1 MSLDLYAAAFGFGLV
16 TASILAIAA
25 VGFTM
30 QFGITNILN
39 LAYGDLMTAS
49 AFVAYVANSFGVSI
63 WIAILIGGL
72 FGAVASVALNRIV
85 YTPFLRR
92 GTSPFG
98 MVIVSLAVGLAIQ
111 NTLLG
116 IGGPTAFSY
125 QMDPGPTLRLGSIV
139 LTVSQVVVMVIAV
152 LAMAALAIL
161 LTRTRLGKAMRASAA
176 NAPLARSCGIRTDR
190 VTDIVWAISGAL
202 CGIAGVVLV
211 INTASFTAVTGST
224 FLVVVIAV
232 AVLGGVGQ
240 PNGAMIGALIVGLA
254 TEIGAVIIT
263 PSYKDV
269 IAFLILVVVLLL
281 RPQGIL
287 SLVRSNA

>member
-1 MSLDLYAAAFGFGLV
+1 MDLFVAALGFGLV

-39 LAYGDLMTAS
+39 LAYGDLMTAA
-49 AFVAYVANSFGVSI
+49 AFVAYVMNQFGINI
-63 WIAILIGGL
+63 WIGIVGGGV
-72 FGAVASVALNRIV
+72 FGAVASVVLNRWV
-85 YTPFLRR
+85 YSPFLRR

-98 MVIVSLAVGLAIQ
+98 MVIVSLAMGLMIQ
-111 NTLLG
+111 NILLG

-125 QMDPGPTLRLGSIV
+125 QMDQGPNLRAGALI
-139 LTVSQVVVMVIAV
+139 LTVSQVGIMVISIA
-152 LAMAALAIL
+152 AMVAIFLL

-190 VTDIVWAISGAL
+190 VTDVVWAVSGAL
-202 CGIAGVVLV
+202 CGVAGVVLV
-211 INTASFTAVTGST
+211 MNTASFTAITGST
-224 FLVVVIAV
+224 FLVVIIAV

-240 PNGAMIGALIVGLA
+240 PNGAMLGALVVGLA
-254 TEIGAVIIT
+254 TELGAIVIA

-269 IAFLILVVVLLL
+269 IAFAILVLVLLV

-287 SLVRSNA
+287 SLARAST

>member
-1 MSLDLYAAAFGFGLV
+1 MDLYVAAFGFGLV

-39 LAYGDLMTAS
+39 LAYGDLMTAA
-49 AFVAYVANSFGVSI
+49 AFVAYVMNQFGINI
-63 WIAILIGGL
+63 WIGIVGGGV
-72 FGAVASVALNRIV
+72 FGAVASVVLNRWV
-85 YTPFLRR
+85 YSPFLRR

-98 MVIVSLAVGLAIQ
+98 MVIVSLAMGLMIQ
-111 NTLLG
+111 NILLG

-125 QMDPGPTLRLGSIV
+125 QMDQGPNLRAGALI
-139 LTVSQVVVMVIAV
+139 LTASQVGIMVISVA
-152 LAMAALAIL
+152 AMVAIFLL

-190 VTDIVWAISGAL
+190 VTDVVWAVSGAL
-202 CGIAGVVLV
+202 CGVAGVVLV
-211 INTASFTAVTGST
+211 MNTASFTAITGST
-224 FLVVVIAV
+224 FLVVIIAV

-240 PNGAMIGALIVGLA
+240 PNGAMLGALVVGLA
-254 TEIGAVIIT
+254 TELGAIVIA

-269 IAFLILVVVLLL
+269 IAFAILVLVLLV

-287 SLVRSNA
+287 SLARAST

>member
-1 MSLDLYAAAFGFGLV
+1 MDLYVAAFGFGLV

-25 VGFTM
+25 VGFTL

-49 AFVAYVANSFGVSI
+49 AFVAYLLNSLGVSV
-63 WIAILIGGL
+63 WIGIVAGGL
-72 FGAVASVALNRIV
+72 FGAAASVALNRTI

-98 MVIVSLAVGLAIQ
+98 MVIVSLAVGLIIQ
-111 NTLLG
+111 NVLLG
-116 IGGPTAFSY
+116 VGGPTAFSY
-125 QMDPGPTLRLGSIV
+125 QFDVGPTLRAGAIV
-139 LTVSQVVVMVIAV
+139 LTASQVLIMVAAVVAM
-152 LAMAALAIL
+152 LALFVL
-161 LTRTRLGKAMRASAA
+161 LTRTRLGKAMRATAA
-176 NAPLARSCGIRTDR
+176 NAALARSCGIRTDR
-190 VTDIVWAISGAL
+190 VTDVVWALSGAL

-224 FLVVVIAV
+224 FLVVIVAV

-240 PNGAMIGALIVGLA
+240 PGGAMLGALIVGLV
-254 TEIGAVIIT
+254 TELGAVLVT

-269 IAFLILVVVLLL
+269 IAFAILIIVLLL

-287 SLVRSNA
+287 AWSRGRA

>member
-1 MSLDLYAAAFGFGLV
+1 MDLYVAAFGFGLV

-39 LAYGDLMTAS
+39 LAYGDLMTAA
-49 AFVAYVANSFGVSI
+49 AFVAYVMNQFGINI
-63 WIAILIGGL
+63 WIGIVGGGV
-72 FGAVASVALNRIV
+72 FGAVASVVLNRWV
-85 YTPFLRR
+85 YSPFLRR

-98 MVIVSLAVGLAIQ
+98 MVIVSLAMGLMIQ
-111 NTLLG
+111 NILLG
-116 IGGPTAFSY
+116 VGGPTAFSY
-125 QMDPGPTLRLGSIV
+125 QMDQGPNLRAGALI
-139 LTVSQVVVMVIAV
+139 LTASQVGIMVISVA
-152 LAMAALAIL
+152 AMVAIFLL

-190 VTDIVWAISGAL
+190 VTDVVWAVSGAL
-202 CGIAGVVLV
+202 CGVAGVILV
-211 INTASFTAVTGST
+211 MNTASFTAITGST
-224 FLVVVIAV
+224 FLVVIIAV

-240 PNGAMIGALIVGLA
+240 PNGAMLGALVVGLA
-254 TEIGAVIIT
+254 TELGAIVIP

-269 IAFLILVVVLLL
+269 IAFAILVLVLLV

-287 SLVRSNA
+287 SLARAST

>member
-1 MSLDLYAAAFGFGLV
+1 MSFDLYGSAVGFGLV

-49 AFVAYVANSFGVSI
+49 AFAAYVANALGLSI
-63 WIAILIGGL
+63 WIALLVGGL
-72 FGAVASVALNRIV
+72 FGAIASVALNRLI

-98 MVIVSLAVGLAIQ
+98 MIIVSLAMGLTIQ
-111 NTLLG
+111 NVLLG

-125 QMDPGPTLRLGSIV
+125 QMDQGSGLQFGPII
-139 LTVSQVVVMVIAV
+139 LTVSQIVIMIIAV
-152 LAMAALAIL
+152 VAMATLTIL

-176 NAPLARSCGIRTDR
+176 NAPLARSCGIRTER
-190 VTDIVWAISGAL
+190 VTDIVWAISGGL

-224 FLVVVIAV
+224 FLVLAIAV

-254 TEIGAVIIT
+254 TEVGAVIIS
-263 PSYKDV
+263 PAYKDV
-269 IAFLILVVVLLL
+269 IALLILVLVLLL

-287 SLVRSNA
+287 TFVRSNA

>member
-1 MSLDLYAAAFGFGLV
+1 VDLFVAALGFGLV

-39 LAYGDLMTAS
+39 LAYGDLMTAA
-49 AFVAYVANSFGVSI
+49 AFVAYVMNQFGINI
-63 WIAILIGGL
+63 WIGIVGGGV
-72 FGAVASVALNRIV
+72 FGAVASVVLNRWV
-85 YTPFLRR
+85 YSPFLRR

-98 MVIVSLAVGLAIQ
+98 MVIVSLAMGLMIQ
-111 NTLLG
+111 NILLG

-125 QMDPGPTLRLGSIV
+125 QMDQGPNLRAGALI
-139 LTVSQVVVMVIAV
+139 LTVSQVGIMVISIA
-152 LAMAALAIL
+152 AMVAIFLL

-190 VTDIVWAISGAL
+190 VTDVVWAVSGAL
-202 CGIAGVVLV
+202 CGVAGVVLV
-211 INTASFTAVTGST
+211 MNTASFTAITGST
-224 FLVVVIAV
+224 FLVVIIAV

-240 PNGAMIGALIVGLA
+240 PNGAMLGALVVGLA
-254 TEIGAVIIT
+254 TELGAIVIA

-269 IAFLILVVVLLL
+269 IAFAILVLVLLV

-287 SLVRSNA
+287 SLARAST

>member
-1 MSLDLYAAAFGFGLV
+1 MDLYVAAIGFGLV

-49 AFVAYVANSFGVSI
+49 AFVAYLLNAKGVNI
-63 WIAILIGGL
+63 WIGIVAGGL
-72 FGAVASVALNRIV
+72 FGAIASIVLNRWI

-98 MVIVSLAVGLAIQ
+98 MVIVSLALGLAIQ
-111 NTLLG
+111 NVLLG

-125 QMDPGPTLRLGSIV
+125 QMTAGPTLRAGGLV
-139 LTVSQVVVMVIAV
+139 LTGAQLAIMVVAIA
-152 LAMAALAIL
+152 AMATILLL
-161 LTRTRLGKAMRASAA
+161 LTRTRLGKAMRAAAA
-176 NAPLARSCGIRTDR
+176 NPTLAQSCGIRTER
-190 VTDIVWAISGAL
+190 ITDIVWAVSGAL
-202 CGIAGVVLV
+202 CGIGGVILV

-224 FLVVVIAV
+224 FLVVIVAV

-240 PNGAMIGALIVGLA
+240 PSGAMLGALVVGIA
-254 TEIGAVIIT
+254 TEVGAFIVT

-269 IAFLILVVVLLL
+269 IALAILVVVLLV

-287 SLVRSNA
+287 SWSRTAA

>member
-1 MSLDLYAAAFGFGLV
+1 MDLYVAAFGFGLV

-39 LAYGDLMTAS
+39 LAYGDLMTAA
-49 AFVAYVANSFGVSI
+49 AFVAYVMNQFGINI
-63 WIAILIGGL
+63 WIGIVGGGI
-72 FGAVASVALNRIV
+72 FGAVASVALNRWV
-85 YTPFLRR
+85 YGPFLRR

-98 MVIVSLAVGLAIQ
+98 MVIVSLAMGLMIQ
-111 NTLLG
+111 NLLLG

-125 QMDPGPTLRLGSIV
+125 QMDPGPNLRAGALV
-139 LTVSQVVVMVIAV
+139 LTASQVGIMAISIAAMV
-152 LAMAALAIL
+152 AIFLL

-190 VTDIVWAISGAL
+190 VTDIVWAVSGAL
-202 CGIAGVVLV
+202 CGVAGVVLV
-211 INTASFTAVTGST
+211 MNTASFTAVTGST
-224 FLVVVIAV
+224 FLVVIIAV

-240 PNGAMIGALIVGLA
+240 PSGAMLGALVVGLA
-254 TEIGAVIIT
+254 TEIGAIVVA

-269 IAFLILVVVLLL
+269 IAFAILVMVLLV

-287 SLVRSNA
+287 SLARAST

>member
-1 MSLDLYAAAFGFGLV
+1 MSFDLYAAAFGFGLV

-240 PNGAMIGALIVGLA
+240 PNGAMIGAIIVGLA

-287 SLVRSNA
+287 SLVRANA

>member
-1 MSLDLYAAAFGFGLV
+1 LDLYAAAFGFGLV

-49 AFVAYVANSFGVSI
+49 AFVAYVVNSFGLSI
-63 WIAILIGGL
+63 WIGIVAGGI
-72 FGAVASVALNRIV
+72 FGAVASVVLNRVV

-98 MVIVSLAVGLAIQ
+98 MVIVSLAVGIAIQ
-111 NTLLG
+111 NALLG

-125 QMDPGPTLRLGSIV
+125 QMDPGPSLQFGSVI
-139 LTVSQVVVMVIAV
+139 LTVSQVVIMVIAV
-152 LAMAALAIL
+152 VAMAALTVL
-161 LTRTRLGKAMRASAA
+161 LTRTRLGKAMRATAA
-176 NAPLARSCGIRTDR
+176 NGPLARSCGIRTDR
-190 VTDIVWAISGAL
+190 VTDVVWAVSGAL
-202 CGIAGVVLV
+202 CGIAGVVFA

-240 PNGAMIGALIVGLA
+240 PSGAMVGAIVVGLA
-254 TEIGAVIIT
+254 TEVGAVLIT

-269 IAFLILVVVLLL
+269 IALVILVVVLLV

-287 SLVRSNA
+287 SLVRANG

>member
-1 MSLDLYAAAFGFGLV
+1 MDLYVAAFGFGLV

-39 LAYGDLMTAS
+39 LAYGDLMTAA
-49 AFVAYVANSFGVSI
+49 AFVAYVMNQFGINI
-63 WIAILIGGL
+63 WIGIVGGGI
-72 FGAVASVALNRIV
+72 FGAVASVALNRWV
-85 YTPFLRR
+85 YGPFLRR

-98 MVIVSLAVGLAIQ
+98 MVIVSLAMGLMIQ
-111 NTLLG
+111 NLLLG
-116 IGGPTAFSY
+116 IGGPTAFAY
-125 QMDPGPTLRLGSIV
+125 QMDPGPNLRAGALV
-139 LTVSQVVVMVIAV
+139 LTASQVGIMAISIAAMV
-152 LAMAALAIL
+152 AIFLL

-190 VTDIVWAISGAL
+190 VTDIVWAVSGAL
-202 CGIAGVVLV
+202 CGVAGVVLV
-211 INTASFTAVTGST
+211 MNTASFTAVTGST
-224 FLVVVIAV
+224 FLVVIIAV

-240 PNGAMIGALIVGLA
+240 PSGAMLGALVVGLA
-254 TEIGAVIIT
+254 TEIGAIVVA

-269 IAFLILVVVLLL
+269 IAFAILVMVLLV

-287 SLVRSNA
+287 SLARAST

>member
-1 MSLDLYAAAFGFGLV
+1 MDLYVAAFGFGLV

-39 LAYGDLMTAS
+39 LAYGDLMTAA
-49 AFVAYVANSFGVSI
+49 AFVAYVMNQFGLNI
-63 WIAILIGGL
+63 WIGIVGGGI
-72 FGAVASVALNRIV
+72 FGAVASVALNRWV
-85 YTPFLRR
+85 YGPFLRR

-98 MVIVSLAVGLAIQ
+98 MVIVSLAMGLMIQ
-111 NTLLG
+111 NLLLG

-125 QMDPGPTLRLGSIV
+125 QMDPGPNLRDGALV
-139 LTVSQVVVMVIAV
+139 LTASQVGIMAISIAAMV
-152 LAMAALAIL
+152 AIFLL

-190 VTDIVWAISGAL
+190 VTDIVWAVSGAL
-202 CGIAGVVLV
+202 CGVAGVVLV
-211 INTASFTAVTGST
+211 MNTASFTAVTGST
-224 FLVVVIAV
+224 FLVVIIAV

-240 PNGAMIGALIVGLA
+240 PSGAMLGALVVGLA
-254 TEIGAVIIT
+254 TEIGAIVVA

-269 IAFLILVVVLLL
+269 IAFAILVMVLLV

-287 SLVRSNA
+287 SLARAST